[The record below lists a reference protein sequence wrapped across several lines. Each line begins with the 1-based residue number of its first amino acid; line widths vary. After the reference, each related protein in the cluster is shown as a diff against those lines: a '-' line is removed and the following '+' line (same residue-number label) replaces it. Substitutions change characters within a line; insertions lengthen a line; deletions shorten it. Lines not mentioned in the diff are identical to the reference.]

1 MGGWGWG
8 AAVDSGQG
16 GLCAGEGGAG
26 RLWSTGAQLSQVGR
40 PCGAQW
46 AEQKALPSGE
56 CSEQRGGGDAEPS
69 VS

>member
-16 GLCAGEGGAG
+16 GLCAGKGSAGAAAERRCPAFAG
-26 RLWSTGAQLSQVGR
+26 GR
-40 PCGAQW
+40 PCAQW
-46 AEQKALPSGE
+46 AEQKARPGGE
-56 CSEQRGGGDAEPS
+56 CSEQRGGGDAESS